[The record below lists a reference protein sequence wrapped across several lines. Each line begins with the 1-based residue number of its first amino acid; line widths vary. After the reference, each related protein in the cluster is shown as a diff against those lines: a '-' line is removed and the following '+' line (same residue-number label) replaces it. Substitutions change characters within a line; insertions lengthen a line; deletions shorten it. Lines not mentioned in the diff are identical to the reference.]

1 MKYGTVL
8 AVADPRPIPELAQ
21 AAEDAG
27 WDAVFL
33 ADPVWGVAPWV
44 TLAACASVTERIR
57 LGTMLTPP
65 SAWRPWK
72 LAAEVATLD
81 NLSEGRAI
89 LSVGLGATDAGF
101 DNVGEETDRRV
112 RAQLLDEGLD
122 VITGLW
128 SGRPFGYEGRH
139 YTVTPIDF
147 PPPPPPVQQPRV
159 PIWCVGAWGYRKSM
173 DRALRYDGLLPNVP
187 SDGGMRTATLDEVE
201 EMAALIRERKGCE
214 PYELIIEGGSPGDD
228 RIKAAEHVAPW
239 ADAGATWWVESQWD
253 GFGTDEG
260 LAQLRARVDA
270 GPPQA

>member
-128 SGRPFGYEGRH
+128 SGQPFGYEGRH

-147 PPPPPPVQQPRV
+147 PPPPPTGPATPGPDLVRGGLGLPQVDGPSASLRWATAQRAERWGHANRDPR
-159 PIWCVGAWGYRKSM
+159 
-173 DRALRYDGLLPNVP
+173 
-187 SDGGMRTATLDEVE
+187 
-201 EMAALIRERKGCE
+201 
-214 PYELIIEGGSPGDD
+214 
-228 RIKAAEHVAPW
+228 
-239 ADAGATWWVESQWD
+239 
-253 GFGTDEG
+253 
-260 LAQLRARVDA
+260 
-270 GPPQA
+270 